1 MGGEIKPLRTITN
14 ALLLTNC
21 HPKPVF
27 ALDARQLAC
36 PRCVYVTCVYVI
48 WQLLRW
54 PVLQSKK
61 KKKNATTRKAKW
73 RRKTESETKS
83 PGGPDRRVEK
93 LSKIDFP
100 ASRESVRSEL
110 KLSPLSKLDIE
121 RGKTIQR
128 PFQQIFN
135 LQHTELEVMHC
146 K

>member
-1 MGGEIKPLRTITN
+1 LWGVGGEIKPLRTITN

-61 KKKNATTRKAKW
+61 KKKKCDNKKSEMEEENRVGDKIPRRARQAGGKAVK
-73 RRKTESETKS
+73 
-83 PGGPDRRVEK
+83 D
-93 LSKIDFP
+93 
-100 ASRESVRSEL
+100 
-110 KLSPLSKLDIE
+110 
-121 RGKTIQR
+121 
-128 PFQQIFN
+128 
-135 LQHTELEVMHC
+135 
-146 K
+146 